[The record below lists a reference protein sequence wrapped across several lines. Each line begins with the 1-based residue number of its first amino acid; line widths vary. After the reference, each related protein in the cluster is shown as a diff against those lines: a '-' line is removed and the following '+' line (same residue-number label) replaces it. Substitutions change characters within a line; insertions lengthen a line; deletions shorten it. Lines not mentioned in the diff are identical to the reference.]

1 MDKFIRISK
10 GKRRFLVAKQ
20 QVEDRVYAIVQDLLK
35 DQETMELVDVEY
47 VKEHD
52 WYLRVFI
59 DKAGGI
65 EIDDCQALSERLE
78 SVLDAEDVISGQ
90 YILEV
95 SSPGLDR
102 QLKKPR
108 DFVREQ
114 GKAVDVTL
122 YAPEDGKKEFTGVLE
137 DFDEAAKTVTID
149 GNVWPL
155 AKISVIRLHI
165 DF

>member
-1 MDKFIRISK
+1 MS
-10 GKRRFLVAKQ
+10 KQ
-20 QVEDRVYAIVQDLLK
+20 QVENDVMTIAEELLK
-35 DQETMELVDVEY
+35 DQSETELVDVEY
-47 VKEHD
+47 VKERD

-78 SVLDAEDVISGQ
+78 KVLDEKDIIRDS

-114 GKAVDVTL
+114 GKKVDVTL
-122 YAPEDGKKEFTGVLE
+122 YAPVDGTKEFTGVLE
-137 DFDEAAKTVTID
+137 GYDEDAKTVTID
-149 GNVWPL
+149 GRAWPL
-155 AKISVIRLHI
+155 EKISVIRLHI

>member
-1 MDKFIRISK
+1 
-10 GKRRFLVAKQ
+10 VAKQ
-20 QVEDRVYAIVQDLLK
+20 QVEEQVFSIVEEILK
-35 DQETMELVDVEY
+35 DQDVIELVDVEY
-47 VKEHD
+47 VRERD

-78 SVLDAEDVISGQ
+78 KILDEKNLIADS

-137 DFDEAAKTVTID
+137 GFDEVAKTVTID
-149 GNVWPL
+149 GTAWPL
-155 AKISVIRLHI
+155 AKLSVIRLHI

>member
-1 MDKFIRISK
+1 MS
-10 GKRRFLVAKQ
+10 KQ
-20 QVEDRVYAIVQDLLK
+20 QVENDVMAIAEELLK
-35 DQETMELVDVEY
+35 DQSEIELVDVEY
-47 VKEHD
+47 VKERD

-78 SVLDAEDVISGQ
+78 KVLDEKDIIRDS

-114 GKAVDVTL
+114 GKKVDVTL
-122 YAPEDGKKEFTGVLE
+122 YAPVDGTKEFAGVLE
-137 DFDEAAKTVTID
+137 GYDEDAKTVTID
-149 GNVWPL
+149 GKAWPL
-155 AKISVIRLHI
+155 EKISVIRLHI

>member
-1 MDKFIRISK
+1 MS
-10 GKRRFLVAKQ
+10 KQ
-20 QVEDRVYAIVQDLLK
+20 QVENDVMTIAEELLK
-35 DQETMELVDVEY
+35 DQSEIELVDVEY
-47 VKEHD
+47 VKERD

-78 SVLDAEDVISGQ
+78 KVLDEKDIIRDS

-114 GKAVDVTL
+114 GKKVDVTL
-122 YAPEDGKKEFTGVLE
+122 YAPVDGTKEFTGVLE
-137 DFDEAAKTVTID
+137 GYDEDAKTVTID
-149 GNVWPL
+149 GRAWPL
-155 AKISVIRLHI
+155 EKISVIRLHI